1 MKALFPKMSDEM
13 TRSRRQSLCA
23 STVSHVYKEQ
33 LLNLLE
39 TLNTTRA
46 QFIRCISP
54 NDHRQPG
61 VIDPHLVLHQLRCN
75 GVLEGVRICRQGYPN
90 RLPFDE
96 FVSRYKLLSCDYEC
110 KEDRDG
116 AMELCQ
122 HLDLDPSLIQIGTT
136 KVFCKVGVI
145 SELERRRRAKLSAV
159 VCGIQASIRWYNEQ
173 KEYHRRLKER
183 EALVIIQTNVR
194 NYAEL
199 SSWNWYRL
207 FGLVKQMIPMNKD
220 KERIEE
226 LEKENEQLLN
236 ELSET
241 QAQYERI
248 EALLKEAR
256 KKIIEL
262 ENEKNDREDEKREM
276 RAEML
281 RNEEVM
287 AIMEKR
293 FDEQHSKVMKIHGCL
308 RENEK
313 KIEQIEAEKVELQ
326 SQLCKWKEKYE
337 RESVHRRD
345 LEEECTKHES
355 LVEAL
360 QKKVDAMSEEREREG
375 SQVQQLEAE
384 LATISGKNAQHLDT
398 INDLQKRIC
407 ELNEK
412 CRDCDS
418 LVSGEKKARRRAE
431 IERDDKESELE
442 TAREQIQ
449 KSDIKIEN
457 LKELCRDKDRQI
469 KKLQE
474 KLDDT
479 VEKAEVNI
487 NEMKKIHKQSKSE
500 LQDRVDELKKTVQK
514 LESENR
520 AQKMRIDSSERES
533 SVESDYVSGRQS
545 RLGSR
550 QYSLTSMSS
559 FSSVRTLSR
568 RTTEPD
574 IKVPSSGWRSPSA
587 FSMTYQRPVDSYA
600 LSRSNSQSQIA
611 NERRIAQLERQ
622 ILNAHTDIEIQKREI
637 DVYKASLAENEK
649 ERDSLSQ
656 KVRTLTAEAK
666 SLERSISD
674 EERKREEYEHRL
686 KKTQDELAALRAK
699 YEKSIK
705 DSQIELLEEKR
716 RMRQK
721 MDELIKEQE
730 ALKAPRN
737 SHLEKT
743 LEETQQQLSET
754 RAQLDRA
761 VAQVSHLESLSKSQ
775 GAYGETWEN
784 QYRLAL
790 AELESLRDENAC
802 LKMKIRRQYKQIE
815 LLTQQSE
822 MEADVVDL
830 ENRVGIVHREDN
842 KTESSNGDNRE
853 QMIEI

>member
-1 MKALFPKMSDEM
+1 MIVRL
-13 TRSRRQSLCA
+13 
-23 STVSHVYKEQ
+23 
-33 LLNLLE
+33 
-39 TLNTTRA
+39 
-46 QFIRCISP
+46 
-54 NDHRQPG
+54 
-61 VIDPHLVLHQLRCN
+61 CN

-173 KEYHRRLKER
+173 NEYHRRLKER
-183 EALVIIQTNVR
+183 EALLIIQTNVR

-236 ELSET
+236 VSFFFANFTDQYNSTDKRFTSKVFIELSET

-293 FDEQHSKVMKIHGCL
+293 FDEQHSKVMELSETQAQYERIEALLKEARKKIIEKIHGCL

-375 SQVQQLEAE
+375 SQVQQ
-384 LATISGKNAQHLDT
+384 KFQ
-398 INDLQKRIC
+398 
-407 ELNEK
+407 EK

-457 LKELCRDKDRQI
+457 LVRIIYD
-469 KKLQE
+469 
-474 KLDDT
+474 
-479 VEKAEVNI
+479 NI
-487 NEMKKIHKQSKSE
+487 
-500 LQDRVDELKKTVQK
+500 
-514 LESENR
+514 
-520 AQKMRIDSSERES
+520 
-533 SVESDYVSGRQS
+533 
-545 RLGSR
+545 
-550 QYSLTSMSS
+550 
-559 FSSVRTLSR
+559 F
-568 RTTEPD
+568 
-574 IKVPSSGWRSPSA
+574 
-587 FSMTYQRPVDSYA
+587 
-600 LSRSNSQSQIA
+600 
-611 NERRIAQLERQ
+611 
-622 ILNAHTDIEIQKREI
+622 
-637 DVYKASLAENEK
+637 
-649 ERDSLSQ
+649 
-656 KVRTLTAEAK
+656 
-666 SLERSISD
+666 
-674 EERKREEYEHRL
+674 
-686 KKTQDELAALRAK
+686 
-699 YEKSIK
+699 
-705 DSQIELLEEKR
+705 
-716 RMRQK
+716 
-721 MDELIKEQE
+721 
-730 ALKAPRN
+730 
-737 SHLEKT
+737 
-743 LEETQQQLSET
+743 
-754 RAQLDRA
+754 
-761 VAQVSHLESLSKSQ
+761 
-775 GAYGETWEN
+775 
-784 QYRLAL
+784 
-790 AELESLRDENAC
+790 
-802 LKMKIRRQYKQIE
+802 
-815 LLTQQSE
+815 
-822 MEADVVDL
+822 
-830 ENRVGIVHREDN
+830 
-842 KTESSNGDNRE
+842 
-853 QMIEI
+853 